1 MLNNTDNKEI
11 NQKSNLELKNN
22 NVSKVTC
29 EWSSEKISMTIKEM
43 IDISQ
48 SDDIVRIKNLQPD
61 GLTLY
66 ANIMMDKFIDFY
78 DKYPDIF
85 AKVISSIINNNIQC
99 LAEFLVPNAT
109 INQNQEPEIK
119 NDIKSE
125 VQRNWPSNEILLTI
139 KEMIRTSKSD
149 AMIEIKNSQY
159 GGLILYMDAMVNKFN
174 DFYERYPELFAK
186 VAMGVTNDDLKRIA
200 EFLVMNDKINA
211 GSISRARGEFILG
224 TKLAKDFNLE
234 NLIDTNK
241 RIPD

>member
-1 MLNNTDNKEI
+1 MLNNADNKET

-22 NVSKVTC
+22 NESKVTR
-29 EWSSEKISMTIKEM
+29 EWSSEKISMTIKKM

-48 SDDIVRIKNLQPD
+48 SNDVVGIKNLQPD

-66 ANIMMDKFIDFY
+66 TNIMMDKFVDFY
-78 DKYPDIF
+78 EKYPDIF
-85 AKVISSIINNNIQC
+85 SKVIDGIINNNTQC
-99 LAEFLVPNAT
+99 LAEFLVPN
-109 INQNQEPEIK
+109 NNSNPNQESEIK
-119 NDIKSE
+119 NNVKSE

-139 KEMIRTSKSD
+139 KEMIRISKSD

-186 VAMGVTNDDLKRIA
+186 VAMGVTNNDLKRIA

-224 TKLAKDFNLE
+224 TKLAKDFNLD